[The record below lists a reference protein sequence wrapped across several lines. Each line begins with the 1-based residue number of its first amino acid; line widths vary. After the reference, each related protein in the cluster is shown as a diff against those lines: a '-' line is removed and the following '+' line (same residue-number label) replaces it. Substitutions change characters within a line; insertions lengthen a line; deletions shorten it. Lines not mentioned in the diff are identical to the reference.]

1 MALLSVS
8 GLGIQF
14 GGLKAVEDFSLS
26 MDPGEIV
33 AIIGPNGAGKTTVF
47 NLVTGIYKPSSGR
60 VLLDDEDL
68 VGKKAS
74 QIANLGM
81 VRTFQNIRLFK
92 DLSVRKNV
100 EIALH
105 RLCGYSL
112 LDTVVRSARYREDE
126 REIQKKALEIL
137 SIFQLEDK
145 ASEKA
150 KNLPYGQQRKLEIAR
165 ALALSPKIL
174 LLDEP
179 AAGMNQNEII
189 SLAGLIRFVREQFSL
204 SIILIE
210 HQMGLVMSLSERIVV
225 MNYGRIISQG
235 TPESVRN
242 DPKVIEAY
250 LGRRRTA

>member
-100 EIALH
+100 EIA
-105 RLCGYSL
+105 CTGFAGTL
-112 LDTVVRSARYREDE
+112 LTPLSEAPGTGKMKGRYRKGPGDPFH
-126 REIQKKALEIL
+126 L
-137 SIFQLEDK
+137 QLKDK
-145 ASEKA
+145 ASRRRRISLTGSRGSWRLRGPWPFPED
-150 KNLPYGQQRKLEIAR
+150 P
-165 ALALSPKIL
+165 PP
-174 LLDEP
+174 DEP

-189 SLAGLIRFVREQFSL
+189 SWPVLSGSSGKFS
-204 SIILIE
+204 
-210 HQMGLVMSLSERIVV
+210 
-225 MNYGRIISQG
+225 
-235 TPESVRN
+235 
-242 DPKVIEAY
+242 
-250 LGRRRTA
+250 